1 MDKLFDSYWALRII
15 AFVLAL
21 ALFFYVKIEIDSG
34 RETNS
39 SSEAEILYNVP
50 LEVYYDDETLLVTG
64 LPETVDVTISGSPKL
79 IVQTKT
85 TQDYK
90 VFVDLN
96 SLMIGEHHVPI
107 QYEGFSDKLNVSIE
121 PSSVSIAI
129 EERVTKEFKVDPEM
143 SNRLL
148 AEDYVVKDMTA
159 NPSTV
164 KVTGAKSIMESIS
177 YVKATVAG
185 EEGINKSFEQDAT
198 VKVLNADL
206 NRIDVVV
213 QPEKVKVNVEIEEYN
228 REVPITIKQ
237 TGQLKEGISLDN
249 VFAEPS
255 KLKVYGKKALIDE
268 LKEIVV
274 EFDVSDL
281 KKSGAHEVKLALP
294 EGVTA
299 KVDAVTIHTEVS
311 GEPVALTKDET
322 EKTETDS
329 AE

>member
-1 MDKLFDSYWALRII
+1 MDKLFDSYWSLRII

-34 RETNS
+34 RETNPS
-39 SSEAEILYNVP
+39 TDAVVLYNVP

-64 LPETVDVTISGSPKL
+64 LPETVDVAISGSTQL

-85 TQDYK
+85 TKDYK

-121 PSSVSIAI
+121 PSSVSIVI

-148 AEDYVVKDMTA
+148 EEDYVVKDMTA
-159 NPSTV
+159 TPATV

-185 EEGINKSFEQDAT
+185 EQGISESFEQNAN

-206 NRIDVVV
+206 NRLDVIV
-213 QPEKVKVNVEIEEYN
+213 QPEKVKVNVEIEQYS
-228 REVPITIKQ
+228 REIPITIKQ
-237 TGQLKEGISLDN
+237 TGQLKEGISLDK
-249 VFAEPS
+249 VYAEPS
-255 KLKVYGKKALIDE
+255 KVKVYGKKALIDE

-281 KKSGAHEVKLALP
+281 KKSGSHEVKLSLP
-294 EGVTA
+294 EGLTTKA
-299 KVDAVTIHTEVS
+299 EAITIHTEVS
-311 GEPVALTKDET
+311 GEPVTPEEDAA